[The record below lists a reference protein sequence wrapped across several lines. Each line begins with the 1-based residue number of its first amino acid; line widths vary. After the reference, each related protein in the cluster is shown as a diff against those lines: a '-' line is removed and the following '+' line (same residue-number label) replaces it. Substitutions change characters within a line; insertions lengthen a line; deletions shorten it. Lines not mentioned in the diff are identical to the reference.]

1 VGISAATVVREW
13 TIAKAWLRA
22 ELSAWMFPS
31 EAEDLI
37 ASAWLCPH
45 KALSARYR
53 KAAPAKAKPFAF
65 DAVYSASRRMTS
77 VCLCGA
83 RRRVLSLGCAL
94 SIMAAGLL
102 FAQERAA
109 QERRR
114 EQWQKVDEI
123 FAAMG
128 VRPGVT
134 VADIGAGD
142 GFFTSRLARAVGP
155 NGRVFAVDIDDRAL
169 ERLRKRLDEDGIRN
183 VTIVKGATDDPKV
196 PERVLDSALIVNA
209 YHEMDQHQSVLAA
222 LRRALKPEGRLVIV
236 EPVRD
241 ARRGRPRADQ
251 AGDHEIDPEYVLRD
265 ARAAGFRILGL
276 QDPFTFHDPDTEWL
290 LTLQPME
297 SAATA
302 PSTIG
307 QPSDREPRDPEL
319 TITLE
324 EFRKLAAGG
333 AVTIVDVRDS
343 AVFAAAH
350 VPGAISIP
358 LGTVG
363 RAAEHLRR
371 LGKPIVTYCS

>member
-1 VGISAATVVREW
+1 MCISNLW
-13 TIAKAWLRA
+13 
-22 ELSAWMFPS
+22 
-31 EAEDLI
+31 
-37 ASAWLCPH
+37 
-45 KALSARYR
+45 
-53 KAAPAKAKPFAF
+53 
-65 DAVYSASRRMTS
+65 
-77 VCLCGA
+77 
-83 RRRVLSLGCAL
+83 RRVLTLASAVFVVG
-94 SIMAAGLL
+94 AGLL

-114 EQWQKVDEI
+114 EQWQKVDGI
-123 FAAMG
+123 FAAMAI
-128 VRPGVT
+128 RPGAT

-155 NGRVFAVDIDDRAL
+155 DGRVFAVDIDDKAL
-169 ERLRKRLDEDGIRN
+169 ERLRKRLEEDGLRN
-183 VTIVKGATDDPKV
+183 ITVVKGATDDPKL
-196 PERVLDSALIVNA
+196 PEGIVDGALIVNA

-251 AGDHEIDPEYVLRD
+251 ARDHEIDPEYVLRD

-276 QDPFTFHDPDTEWL
+276 QDPFTFHDPETEWL
-290 LTLQPME
+290 LTLQPMGA
-297 SAATA
+297 AATA
-302 PSTIG
+302 PSASG
-307 QPSDREPRDPEL
+307 QTLEERRDPEI

-324 EFRKLAAGG
+324 EFRKLAAEG

-343 AVFAAAH
+343 KTFATAH
-350 VPGAISIP
+350 IPGALSIP

-363 RAAEHLRR
+363 RAAEQLRR